1 MREITT
7 EVKINDITL
16 EVFGTYFP
24 AEGMVMYDNNMEG
37 YPGCP
42 AEFELNTVSLEGI
55 VITTLLDGDI
65 IDEIIEKVIENQE
78 N

>member
-1 MREITT
+1 
-7 EVKINDITL
+7 
-16 EVFGTYFP
+16 
-24 AEGMVMYDNNMEG
+24 MYDNNMEG

>member
-1 MREITT
+1 MHEITT

-42 AEFELNTVSLEGI
+42 AEFEMASVKLEGI
-55 VITTLLDGDI
+55 EIMSI
-65 IDEIIEKVIENQE
+65 ISDEVYEKIIEQVIEQQS
-78 N
+78 